1 MLLAKRTKSAIVLK
15 LSIEKQARKTC
26 NYRLIMYIAED
37 FSRHYQSCSHGGK
50 MPGLQSVLQDLD
62 KDRSN
67 LIKALQRVQE
77 SEGYVSD
84 GAVLDISTFFAVPAV
99 DVEGVLSFYAQF
111 KRTKP
116 GKYIISVCD
125 GTACHIK
132 GASLIINW
140 ISDTLHIK
148 DGETTEDHLFSLQT
162 VACLGC
168 CSLAPVI
175 SVNGKVYGNLN
186 RKKLLK
192 VLRQHK
198 KMG

>member
-1 MLLAKRTKSAIVLK
+1 
-15 LSIEKQARKTC
+15 
-26 NYRLIMYIAED
+26 
-37 FSRHYQSCSHGGK
+37 

-84 GAVLDISTFFAVPAV
+84 DAVRDISTFFSIPAV

-111 KRTKP
+111 KRVKP
-116 GKYIISVCD
+116 GKHIISVCD

-132 GASLIINW
+132 GASLITNW

-148 DGETTEDHLFSLQT
+148 DGETTEDNLFSLQT

-192 VLRQHK
+192 VLRQYK

>member
-1 MLLAKRTKSAIVLK
+1 
-15 LSIEKQARKTC
+15 
-26 NYRLIMYIAED
+26 
-37 FSRHYQSCSHGGK
+37 

-77 SEGYVSD
+77 SEGFVSD
-84 GAVLDISTFFAVPAV
+84 NAVRDISVFFEIPAV

-111 KRTKP
+111 KRVKP

-132 GASLIINW
+132 GSSLITNW

-148 DGETTEDHLFSLQT
+148 DGETTEDQLFSLQT

-192 VLRQHK
+192 VLRQYK

>member
-1 MLLAKRTKSAIVLK
+1 
-15 LSIEKQARKTC
+15 
-26 NYRLIMYIAED
+26 
-37 FSRHYQSCSHGGK
+37 

-77 SEGYVSD
+77 SEGFVSD
-84 GAVLDISTFFAVPAV
+84 NAVRDISVFFAIPAV

-111 KRTKP
+111 KRVKP

-132 GASLIINW
+132 GSSLITNW

-148 DGETTEDHLFSLQT
+148 DGETTEDQLFSLQT

-192 VLRQHK
+192 VLRQYK